1 MFTLKLCGRKKQK
14 DAANQNRQNKRLFYG
29 RKCFVLIFDVEE
41 FKGRVKRVQ
50 ESMQEKSIEVLLVSD
65 PSNIYYLSGYD
76 AWSFYVPQGLVVTL
90 TDEMPVFIGR
100 HMDAFAGVVKTTWLD
115 EQHVRWYADTT
126 IHSTTSHP
134 MQRFAEVLGEFSHAG
149 TVIGL
154 EMDSNWFT
162 ATCYEH
168 LKAGLPD
175 VKFADA
181 NTLVNWVRI
190 IKSENEIALQRVAG
204 KIAELGI
211 LAARDTL
218 GPGVRECDVAA
229 AIYAAQLHGTE
240 EFGGDYA
247 SIVPMLPSGE
257 KAGAPHLTW
266 TDRRYPENICL
277 YIELAGSYYKYHS
290 PLARTFSIGKP
301 NKDVDYVS
309 KSLVEG
315 LNSALDTVKPGVTA
329 EEVELAFRN
338 TMKKHGLEKNSRIG
352 YSVGIGFPPDWGERT
367 ISLRPGDKTVLQPN
381 MTLHCVPGMY
391 YDNFGV
397 SISEA
402 FRVTE
407 TGIETFANLPKDLIV
422 ID

>member
-1 MFTLKLCGRKKQK
+1 M
-14 DAANQNRQNKRLFYG
+14 
-29 RKCFVLIFDVEE
+29 EE
-41 FKGRVKRVQ
+41 KG
-50 ESMQEKSIEVLLVSD
+50 IEVLLVSD
-65 PSNIYYLSGYD
+65 PSNIYYMSGYD

-168 LKAGLPD
+168 LKTGLPD
-175 VKFADA
+175 VKFIDA
-181 NTLVNWVRI
+181 STLVNWVRV

-218 GPGVRECDVAA
+218 RPGVRECDVAA
-229 AIYAAQLHGTE
+229 AIYSAQLRGTD

-329 EEVELAFRN
+329 EEVELAFKN
-338 TMKKHGLEKNSRIG
+338 TMKKCGLEKNTRIG

-407 TGIETFANLPKDLIV
+407 TGIETFANLPRDLIV